1 MSKTKLVSAFLKIGL
16 ITLLIGLIVTGAY
29 LTIRSNRA
37 REELKRLITAQL
49 EKIMERGI
57 YIGKIKNYSLHSLT
71 ISDFRIYKDK
81 NLQAEDLIFS
91 ADEMVAHYNFDLFSA
106 LKKETGLLFEDI
118 TFRQAEMTLIRDQK
132 GVFDFPEKFNL
143 HLDKFPVFYQVKKI
157 NFQDSTLHYL
167 DYFTTKKDGLGI
179 LADSVQGYFYLSDLP
194 KIEFNISGLRRED
207 QSPLAIGGQFSLA
220 SSNYSLDFTLKE
232 AEITHFQYYVKDAS
246 ILNLKKGKFDLNLHL
261 VHNEE
266 NSPTES
272 KQTGEA
278 SFREVEFSP
287 EFFRG
292 LKFHQAEGKLSLN
305 NQKIIL
311 QQLKAFYQDSPFILS
326 GEIDYND
333 QGIDYH
339 LNLTSDNFALS
350 DLEEGLQENYAF
362 TSELNATGTS
372 HLRMEIVGSSDTL
385 EFQGNLSSA
394 QLKVG
399 EYDLFKM
406 STDFSYAQDVF
417 SLKSFEA
424 ELENGKI
431 NGTGKII
438 SLSHLPQ
445 YNLSFHLEKIDSTSH
460 LFSNLPLNFLK
471 QGLCSA
477 EVEINGGF
485 ARDEKINLY
494 LKGEIANSSGITS
507 LLAKGFIQEGNNLSL
522 YVESSGIDLQE
533 CGKIIPDFELFGKA
547 NFSGEIKGIPENLKI
562 SGHLKI
568 KEAQIAKIP
577 LNNLEARISY
587 QANTNQVEL
596 QDIFLKNEGL
606 IAEGKG
612 RIIFPENQDIKT
624 ELNFQIE
631 ELDSNY
637 LTQFLSKEDLPFS
650 GKAKGDIKLQGI
662 GSAITARGNLEISD
676 FAIADFKFNSAD
688 LIFDY
693 QEGKI
698 KLEKVLLNSPEG
710 AQYYAQGDLDLSS
723 DSPLNLRINF
733 LKQDLATLISNF
745 INLEELK
752 QITGRATGSLEIKG
766 DLKSPDFTLASV
778 VDFAR
783 VGEIPLNSIEIKAE
797 KIGEL
802 ISINNLTLNQKKG
815 KFIAQ
820 GWIDLGED
828 KNNLKISLD
837 ADQVDLK
844 QLNDIFGF
852 TEEIEGLV
860 SLHAEINGPLNSPYI
875 SIQGDIK
882 RGKVANFVFEKCNI
896 DALYEQNILQI
907 KSFNLEKE
915 GHLIQGTGR
924 IPYKFSTGNK
934 EEIVTSLADLP
945 LDFNLVMQN
954 MELSLLELLFP
965 QEIKQIQGRG
975 NISLQL
981 SGTFNQP
988 ILNGEISLQVNE
1000 AEFYSL
1006 PEKINNLNGSLEIKD
1021 NLIKVK
1027 EMDFLVDDFKLNTSG
1042 TLVLEKWNLQD
1053 INLDLWTAEEEF
1065 NWQDIFQAKVK
1076 LQGRIEGSLKAPH
1089 LSGNL
1094 VIAQGKIN
1102 WTTSNQG
1109 ISFQPDQF
1117 LTPLAGLSGDIDLS
1131 IEIVDDL
1138 QVRTSDLDLKLAGIT
1153 KLQGDLSSPRFNG
1166 ELKIKQGYVSF
1177 LDKSFRISSGRLVLV
1192 NSTGDDMILD
1202 IDART
1207 KIDDIEV
1214 LLKISGI
1221 LARPV
1226 MTLSSSPSLS
1236 EGEIVSLLMFN
1247 KNYAGLTQGE
1257 LEIVLQEELINLIAQ
1272 GLSIRFLNQLENR
1285 VAESLGLDEFKIETI
1300 FQSEETDSSFSFFP
1314 DFSLQSLAFKL
1325 GKYFTDNFYFSYS
1338 MPLLEM
1344 GLGDLELE
1352 YKLDE
1357 NLTFSTKLDSLGL
1370 QKDEFEV
1377 KFELNYEF

>member
-1 MSKTKLVSAFLKIGL
+1 MSKIKLRSAFLKIGL

-29 LTIRSNRA
+29 LTIRSNLA
-37 REELKRLITAQL
+37 REELKRLIAVQL

-71 ISDFRIYKDK
+71 ISDFRIYRDK

-91 ADEMVAHYNFDLFSA
+91 ADEMIANYNLDLFSA
-106 LKKETGLLFEDI
+106 LKKETGLLLEDI

-157 NFQDSTLHYL
+157 NFQDSTLNYL
-167 DYFTTKKDGLGI
+167 DYFTTKEDGLCI
-179 LADSVQGYFYLSDLP
+179 LADSVQGYFNLSNLP
-194 KIEFNISGLRRED
+194 RIEFNISGLRRED
-207 QSPLAIGGQFSLA
+207 QSPLTIGGQFFLN

-232 AEITHFQYYVKDAS
+232 AEISHFQYYVKDAS
-246 ILNLKKGKFDLNLHL
+246 ILNLEKGKFDLNLHL

-266 NSPTES
+266 NTPAELM
-272 KQTGEA
+272 QTGEA

-287 EFFRG
+287 AFFGG
-292 LKFHQAEGKLSLN
+292 LNFHQAEGKLTLN
-305 NQKIIL
+305 NQKITL
-311 QQLKAFYQDSPFILS
+311 QQLKTFYQDSPLVLS
-326 GEIDYND
+326 GKINYDD

-339 LNLTSDNFALS
+339 LNLSSNNFSLS
-350 DLEEGLQENYAF
+350 DLEEGLQENFAF
-362 TSELNATGTS
+362 NSELNVAGTS
-372 HLRMEIVGSSDTL
+372 HLRMEIIGSSDTL
-385 EFQGNLSSA
+385 QFQGSLSSA
-394 QLKVG
+394 QLKLG
-399 EYDLFKM
+399 GYDLFKM
-406 STDFSYAQDVF
+406 NTDFSYAQDVF
-417 SLKSFEA
+417 YLKNFEA
-424 ELENGKI
+424 EVENGKI
-431 NGTGKII
+431 NGKGKII
-438 SLSHLPQ
+438 SLNHLPQ
-445 YNLSFHLEKIDSTSH
+445 YNLSFHLEKIDSTNR
-460 LFSNLPLNFLK
+460 LIANLPLSLLK

-477 EVEINGGF
+477 EVEINGGLNWE
-485 ARDEKINLY
+485 EKINLF
-494 LKGEIANSSGITS
+494 LKGEIANSSGTTS
-507 LLAKGFIQEGNNLSL
+507 LLANGFILEGNHLNL
-522 YVESSGIDLQE
+522 YVECSGIDLKE
-533 CGKIIPDFELFGKA
+533 CGKIIPELELFGKA
-547 NFSGEIKGIPENLKI
+547 NFSGEIKGVPEDLKI
-562 SGHLKI
+562 NGNLKI

-577 LNNLEARISY
+577 LNNLETRIDY
-587 QANTNQVEL
+587 QAHQVEL
-596 QDIFLKNEGL
+596 QDIFLKNDGL
-606 IAEGKG
+606 IADGKG
-612 RIIFPENQDIKT
+612 KIIFIENQGIKT
-624 ELNFQIE
+624 DLNFQVE
-631 ELDSNY
+631 ELGLNY
-637 LTQFLSKEDLPFS
+637 LNQFISKENLPLT
-650 GKAKGDIKLQGI
+650 GKAKGDLKLQGI
-662 GSAITARGNLEISD
+662 DSAITAQGNLEICD

-688 LIFDY
+688 LTFDY

-698 KLEKVLLNSPEG
+698 ILDKVLLNSPGG
-710 AQYYAQGDLDLSS
+710 AQCYAQGDLDLSS
-723 DSPLNLRINF
+723 ESPLNLRINF
-733 LKQDLATLISNF
+733 LKQDLTAIISNF
-745 INLEELK
+745 INLKEL
-752 QITGRATGSLEIKG
+752 QTITGRATGSLEIKG

-797 KIGEL
+797 KIGEV
-802 ISINNLTLNQKKG
+802 ISINNLTLHQKKG
-815 KFIAQ
+815 KFTAQ
-820 GWIDLGED
+820 GWIDLRED
-828 KNNLKISLD
+828 RHNLGILLN

-860 SLHAEINGPLNSPYI
+860 SLHAEINGPFNSPYI

-882 RGKVANFVFEKCNI
+882 QGKVADFGFEKCSI

-924 IPYKFSTGNK
+924 IPYKFSPGNK
-934 EEIVTSLADLP
+934 EETVTSLADLP
-945 LDFNLVMQN
+945 LDFNLLMQN

-981 SGTFNQP
+981 SGSFNQP
-988 ILNGEISLQVNE
+988 ILNGVISLQVSE

-1006 PEKINNLNGSLEIKD
+1006 SKKINNLNASLEIKD
-1021 NLIKVK
+1021 NLVKVK
-1027 EMDFLVDDFKLNTSG
+1027 EMDFLVDNFKLNTAG

-1053 INLDLWTAEEEF
+1053 ISLDLWTAEEAF
-1065 NWQDIFQAKVK
+1065 AWQDIFQAQVK
-1076 LQGRIEGSLKAPH
+1076 LQARIEGSLKAAH

-1102 WTTSNQG
+1102 WTTINQN
-1109 ISFQPDQF
+1109 ISFQPDQLF
-1117 LTPLAGLSGDIDLS
+1117 TPLAGLSGDVDLE

-1138 QVRTSDLDLKLAGIT
+1138 QVRTSDIDLKLGGIT
-1153 KLQGDLSSPRFNG
+1153 KLQGDLTSPRFNG

-1177 LDKSFRISSGRLVLV
+1177 LDKSFRISSGRLLLV
-1192 NSTGDDMILD
+1192 DSTGDDMILD

-1221 LARPV
+1221 LGRPV

-1236 EGEIVSLLMFN
+1236 EGEIVALLMFN

-1285 VAESLGLDEFKIETI
+1285 IAESLGLDEFKIETI
-1300 FQSEETDSSFSFFP
+1300 FQKEETDSSFSLFP

-1344 GLGDLELE
+1344 GLGELELE
-1352 YKLDE
+1352 FKLDE
-1357 NLTFSTKLDSLGL
+1357 DLTFSTKLDSLGL
-1370 QKDEFEV
+1370 QKNEFEV